1 MNKNNND
8 KGTSHTEAPLT
19 DASVDPAEVAHFAS
33 MAEEWWDKNGKFK
46 PLHKLNPTR
55 LDYITAN
62 ICFTFNRDMKS
73 KSPFKGLRI
82 LDIGCGG
89 GLVCE
94 PLAALGATVVGADAT
109 PQNIKVASLHASESG
124 LDIDYRNTTA
134 EALSEAGEHFDII
147 INMEVLE
154 HVADIQSFLQ
164 ACNVMM
170 KKDGIMLFS
179 TLNRTPQSYLAAIVG
194 AEYILR
200 WLPVG
205 THHWKKFLKPSEIKR
220 AMEGT
225 GFTVKEFKGMSY
237 NPLKD
242 KWRLSNDLSI
252 NYLGKAV

>member
-1 MNKNNND
+1 MSDKKNKKPQPNQD
-8 KGTSHTEAPLT
+8 DFLT
-19 DASVDPAEVAHFAS
+19 DASVDAAEIAHFTT
-33 MAEEWWDKNGKFK
+33 MAKEWWDKDGKFK

-62 ICFTFNRDMKS
+62 ICHAFDKTMKG
-73 KSPFKGLRI
+73 KAPFKGLRV

-89 GLVCE
+89 GLLCE
-94 PLAALGATVVGADAT
+94 PLAELGATVIGADAT
-109 PQNIKVASLHASESG
+109 KANIEVASLHARTSG
-124 LDIDYRNTTA
+124 LTIDYRNTTA
-134 EALSEAGEHFDII
+134 EALAAAGEKFDII

-154 HVADIQSFLQ
+154 HVADIQSFLS
-164 ACNVMM
+164 ACKAII

-205 THHWKKFLKPSEIKR
+205 THHWKKFLKPSEINR
-220 AMEGT
+220 AMEAT
-225 GFTVKEFKGMSY
+225 GFSVKEFKGMSY